1 MNKIL
6 NPNSLYLIEIINLES
21 L

>member
-6 NPNSLYLIEIINLES
+6 NPNSLYLIENY
-21 L
+21 